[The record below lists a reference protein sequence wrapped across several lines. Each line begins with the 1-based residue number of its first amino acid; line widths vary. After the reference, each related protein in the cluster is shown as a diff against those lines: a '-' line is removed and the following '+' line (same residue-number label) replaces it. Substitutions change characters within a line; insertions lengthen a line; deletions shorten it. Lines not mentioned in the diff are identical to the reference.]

1 MNKFIFLT
9 ICILSFGLQ
18 LHAEEVDTLNS
29 RSIFLDEVVV
39 QSFKQNK
46 SYRMEPISASAF
58 SSTGIVNRNIT
69 GIPCL
74 KTAIVTA
81 VKRTNTYDKCSRP
94 IITIRIS
101 SNSIK
106 ILKNVFT
113 NIGLIVFFPYLR
125 SSVLYRRLKG

>member
-46 SYRMEPISASAF
+46 SYRLELEAKTGKRVISPLNAKS
-58 SSTGIVNRNIT
+58 GI
-69 GIPCL
+69 L
-74 KTAIVTA
+74 
-81 VKRTNTYDKCSRP
+81 
-94 IITIRIS
+94 
-101 SNSIK
+101 
-106 ILKNVFT
+106 
-113 NIGLIVFFPYLR
+113 
-125 SSVLYRRLKG
+125 LKGKPEDISKEGSEDELKD